1 MPTYDPL
8 QSYIWTTGTS
18 TSSSSDYGSRSYL
31 EHIRRQREQMA
42 RQEAAQ
48 RQQQM
53 EMEARQR
60 AEIDARV
67 RDFQASLA
75 ENPIEWAQQQYENIP
90 GPTVEEIRAHAQVH
104 RGEPP
109 TMIGF
114 DTFRNQGR
122 QIPYEPV
129 NNLDPVINN
138 PEKPGRSPF

>member
-1 MPTYDPL
+1 MPTFEPT
-8 QSYIWTTGTS
+8 QPSGWTTGS
-18 TSSSSDYGSRSYL
+18 SSSSDYGSRAYI
-31 EHIRRQREQMA
+31 EHA
-42 RQEAAQ
+42 RQELELQ
-48 RQQQM
+48 RNMALQQ
-53 EMEARQR
+53 EVEARQR
-60 AEIDARV
+60 AEIDAR
-67 RDFQASLA
+67 
-75 ENPIEWAQQQYENIP
+75 
-90 GPTVEEIRAHAQVH
+90 AQVF

>member
-8 QSYIWTTGTS
+8 QSYTWATS
-18 TSSSSDYGSRSYL
+18 TSPNSDYGSRAYI

-67 RDFQASLA
+67 RDFQASITDQSLPPPA
-75 ENPIEWAQQQYENIP
+75 PTIEEL
-90 GPTVEEIRAHAQVH
+90 RARAQVF

-109 TMIGF
+109 TRIGF

-122 QIPYEPV
+122 RIPYEPV
-129 NNLDPVINN
+129 NKLDPVINN

>member
-8 QSYIWTTGTS
+8 ESHTWATS
-18 TSSSSDYGSRSYL
+18 TSPNSDYGSRAFI

-67 RDFQASLA
+67 RDFQASITEDPNLWAADVPIA
-75 ENPIEWAQQQYENIP
+75 EQFAHPPAPTIEE
-90 GPTVEEIRAHAQVH
+90 VRAHIREQQTARPFVPMDFTEF
-104 RGEPP
+104 RAS
-109 TMIGF
+109 IG
-114 DTFRNQGR
+114 
-122 QIPYEPV
+122 
-129 NNLDPVINN
+129 NNRDPVINN

>member
-8 QSYIWTTGTS
+8 QPYLWTS
-18 TSSSSDYGSRSYL
+18 TSGSDYGSRAYIEHARREL
-31 EHIRRQREQMA
+31 ERQR
-42 RQEAAQ
+42 Q
-48 RQQQM
+48 RALQR
-53 EMEARQR
+53 EVEARQR

-67 RDFQASLA
+67 RDFQASITDQFA
-75 ENPIEWAQQQYENIP
+75 DDPRIWAQQQEQYAHPPIP
-90 GPTVEEIRAHAQVH
+90 VPTVEEVRARAQVF

-122 QIPYEPV
+122 RIPYEPV

>member
-8 QSYIWTTGTS
+8 QSYTWATS
-18 TSSSSDYGSRSYL
+18 TSPNSDYGSRAYIEHARREL
-31 EHIRRQREQMA
+31 ERQR
-42 RQEAAQ
+42 Q
-48 RQQQM
+48 RALQQQQD
-53 EMEARQR
+53 EERRR

-90 GPTVEEIRAHAQVH
+90 GPTIEEVRARAREQQTARPFVPMDFNEV
-104 RGEPP
+104 RVP
-109 TMIGF
+109 IS
-114 DTFRNQGR
+114 
-122 QIPYEPV
+122 